1 MFIVNDCKCFENL
14 IVLQKLSSNDATE
27 NDTTMNSLKHS
38 QAGHDH
44 HGGRECD
51 AQCKGHDR
59 DETTKEI
66 PETSHVRIVG
76 PNQSK

>member
-1 MFIVNDCKCFENL
+1 
-14 IVLQKLSSNDATE
+14 
-27 NDTTMNSLKHS
+27 MNSLKHS
-38 QAGHDH
+38 QARHDH
-44 HGGRECD
+44 HGGGECD
-51 AQCKGHDR
+51 AQCKGHDG